1 MRGGSA
7 QIVGPTKFDDGSIAA
22 WLSKMKGMRTN
33 CTHAVGY
40 DTTAEPPLSDP
51 TLRWTQTAFIGPQMH
66 PYDRFFYNESL
77 ENGTNG
83 AGYTVDK
90 WLGDLNKRYGGID
103 QALIWP
109 TYTNLGIDDRNTFD
123 LIRSMPGG
131 AAGLKVVVDQLHAK
145 GVKVLWPYHP
155 WDSGTR
161 GQERNNVTDF
171 LAMAHLLQDT
181 GSDGFNG
188 DTMQHIPKAFVDASY
203 SIGYKAI
210 AMQAE
215 GGLPEWD
222 LPYRTIGWAEGW
234 LSGAVYVD
242 KAKWLTKGLA
252 TTQWSSRWSGV
263 GEGRTAL
270 KGKLPQIQIC
280 WFNGLGYETWENV
293 WGTWNGLIE
302 RSAEA
307 IRRVGMMLRFFGH
320 RAENFFAS
328 PDWIPFTAEGA
339 QMEQGVFVSAF
350 PRGKETVYTFI
361 NWNENSDG
369 TISKGV
375 QLMPAAKAAHYYDC
389 YNGVELTPDVKTG
402 ALAFD
407 ILANDFGCVVAT
419 PNATTIDH
427 AAGACTLRAMH
438 AGITGG
444 APSIPTTLGAFLGTM
459 AVMTKKPLA
468 EYDNYFHYLP
478 QVMVNG
484 NETTKIR
491 PLHDNATDEVYISGG
506 LYDFKATGIE
516 DRPSPPMSG
525 NDVQFPWEPYPR
537 RAHEKTLQMPALYVD
552 KYPVTNAKYAAY
564 LQASKYVPKDRQN
577 WLKHSFDFPAEGTGQ
592 PSGVKPGWE
601 QKPVTYVS
609 LLDAQAYCAHEGKRL
624 PSVIEWQYFAQGGN
638 SSLIYPWGADD
649 NANFTPAV
657 NSNWT
662 NPGPEPVGA
671 HPEGGSVD
679 GIQDLVRSV
688 WQMTSVFEDDHTRSV
703 LLRGGSNYGPWRGS
717 NCRWIE
723 NDDGTPQ
730 EQAPGCWATAMKT
743 PVPGS
748 KPHFGSH
755 WYFAPA
761 FELNTYN
768 KYYIMGGSYD
778 RAGTIGFRCV
788 ADAKDDCGTDQ
799 KLCVDFEPL
808 VGGATVDLDAA
819 AGTSAMASDWAH
831 FTQMSGS
838 VPVRMDHG
846 ATPRTKNNSLT
857 IGFCAGG
864 VEMGVVVPSANGT
877 GFSWTHGEAAP
888 GPATGTNDHGGVLIA
903 DGSDVGGV
911 SIYAPHH
918 KTPMTLT
925 AYFGPSTGGT
935 NGVVTATSSGFTKT
949 LDIDIEPEGAIVS
962 IAYDATAS
970 DLNVRV
976 SNGGGSAPCAM
987 AQLLSDGACI
997 GAIAA
1002 TNGADLSRCITGSDD
1017 TLLDW
1022 KHWGGIGKTGRA
1034 PEDWGLGDGPQGYQK
1049 TGLIQNATCSSGDNP
1064 CPLYEYADSA
1074 GTYSWTRGANEISGK
1089 GGVVSEFGTNG
1100 SFSVIARNGPSY
1112 TGTKS
1117 AVQRLKLYV
1126 GAKDTNA
1133 KLVVQSTEATK
1144 KVITTNVPKTDGTFN
1159 FVWTIDFIGDV
1170 MVRWGSDGD
1179 HDGGNLSWQAA
1190 TLETVA
1196 SGDKKSEGLVLQSLV
1211 WGS

>member
-1 MRGGSA
+1 M
-7 QIVGPTKFDDGSIAA
+7 
-22 WLSKMKGMRTN
+22 
-33 CTHAVGY
+33 HAVGY
-40 DTTAEPPLSDP
+40 NATAKILTDP
-51 TLRWTQTAFIGPQMH
+51 TLTWTKTAYIGPQMH
-66 PYDRFFYNESL
+66 PWDRFFYNESL
-77 ENGTNG
+77 GNGTD
-83 AGYTVDK
+83 ASGYTVDK
-90 WLGDLNKRYGGID
+90 WLGDLNTRYGGID

-109 TYTNLGIDDRNTFD
+109 TYTNIGIDDRNTFE

-155 WDSGTR
+155 WDSGTH
-161 GQERNNVTDF
+161 GQERNNETDF

-222 LPYRTIGWAEGW
+222 TPYRTIGWAEGW
-234 LSGAVYVD
+234 ISGAVYVD
-242 KAKWLTKGLA
+242 KPKWLSKGLA
-252 TTQWSSRWSGV
+252 TTQWSARWSGI
-263 GEGRTAL
+263 GAGATAL

-320 RAENFFAS
+320 RAENFFTS

-339 QMEQGVFVSAF
+339 QMEQGVFASAF

-361 NWNENSDG
+361 NWDENEKG
-369 TISKGV
+369 TDSTGV
-375 QLMPAAKAAHYYDC
+375 QLNPATKAAHYYDC
-389 YNGVELTPDVKTG
+389 YNGIELTPDAKTG
-402 ALAFD
+402 ALSFE
-407 ILANDFGCVVAT
+407 ILANGFGCVVAT

-427 AAGACTLRAMH
+427 AAGLGTMRAMR
-438 AGITGG
+438 AGVTGG
-444 APSIPTTLGAFLGTM
+444 APSVPATLGAFLGAM
-459 AVMTKKPLA
+459 AAMTKKPLA
-468 EYDNYFHYLP
+468 EYDNFFHYLP
-478 QVMVNG
+478 QVMVNA

-491 PLHDNATDEVYISGG
+491 PLHDNATDEVYIRGG

-516 DRPSPPMSG
+516 DRPTPPKAG
-525 NDVQFPWEPYPR
+525 NDVQFPWEPFPR
-537 RAHEKTLQMPALYVD
+537 RAHEKTLWMSALYVD

-577 WLKHSFDFPAEGTGQ
+577 WLKHSFDFPAGGTGQ

-638 SSLIYPWGADD
+638 ASLIYPWGVID

-657 NSNWT
+657 NNDWV

-671 HPEGGSVD
+671 HPEGQSVD

-688 WQMTSVFEDDHTRSV
+688 WQMTSLFEDDHTRSV
-703 LLRGGSNYGPWRGS
+703 LLRGGSNYGPTRKG
-717 NCRWIE
+717 NCHWVE
-723 NDDGTPQ
+723 NDDGTPR
-730 EQAPGCWATAMKT
+730 EQPGCWASSSTL

-748 KPHFGSH
+748 IPHSGSH

-761 FELNTYN
+761 FELNTWN

-799 KLCVDFEPL
+799 KLCVHVEPL
-808 VGGATVDLDAA
+808 AAGANVDLDAA
-819 AGTSAMASDWAH
+819 AGISATVSDWVH
-831 FTQMSGS
+831 FTQKSGS

-846 ATPRTKNNSLT
+846 ATPRTEDNSLT
-857 IGFCAGG
+857 IGFDAGG
-864 VEMGVVVPSANGT
+864 VETGVVVASANGT
-877 GFSWTHGEAAP
+877 GFSWKHGEATP
-888 GPATGTNDHGGVLIA
+888 GPVTGTNDYGGVLI
-903 DGSDVGGV
+903 GGESVVGGV
-911 SIYAPHH
+911 SIHAPQQ
-918 KTPMTLT
+918 KTPMILT
-925 AYFGPSTGGT
+925 AYFGPSMGGK
-935 NGVVTATSSGFTKT
+935 NGVLTATSSGFTKT
-949 LDIDIEPEGAIVS
+949 LDIDIEPVGGIVS
-962 IAYDATAS
+962 ISYDATAS
-970 DLNVRV
+970 DLTVRV
-976 SNGGGSAPCAM
+976 SNGGGAAPCAM
-987 AQLLSDGACI
+987 AQLISDGACI
-997 GAIAA
+997 GAI
-1002 TNGADLSRCITGSDD
+1002 TTTSGADLSRQIAGSADK
-1017 TLLDW
+1017 LLDW
-1022 KHWGGIGKTGRA
+1022 KHWGGIEGMYTGK
-1034 PEDWGLGDGPQGYQK
+1034 GLWKEDGPEGWQY
-1049 TGLIQNATCSSGDNP
+1049 TGLLQNATCSNAGKP
-1064 CPLYEYADSA
+1064 CTISSYFEAA
-1074 GTYSWTRGANEISGK
+1074 GTYSWTRGATEISGK
-1089 GGVVSEFGTNG
+1089 GGVFSEFGANG
-1100 SFSVIARNGPSY
+1100 GFSMNVIGSEKIE
-1112 TGTKS
+1112 G

-1126 GAKDTNA
+1126 GANGMNA
-1133 KLVVQSTEATK
+1133 KLVVQSTGAAK
-1144 KVITTNVPKTDGTFN
+1144 KMITTKVPKVDGTRN
-1159 FVWTIDFIGDV
+1159 FVWTIDFIGNITV
-1170 MVRWGSDGD
+1170 SWGPDGD
-1179 HDGGNLSWQAA
+1179 ARGKLTWQAA

-1196 SGDKKSEGLVLQSLV
+1196 SGDKKSQGLVLQSVVMAPTLAR
-1211 WGS
+1211 